1 MQSKFLF
8 SRNVCNVML
17 RVTVV
22 HLQAY
27 MHVPAVLRDQG
38 CIQTQGC
45 AWSAVRRMKGHN
57 AARVAPLRV
66 RQTCNNVKPLA
77 CI

>member
-1 MQSKFLF
+1 
-8 SRNVCNVML
+8 
-17 RVTVV
+17 
-22 HLQAY
+22 

-38 CIQTQGC
+38 CIQTLGKTQGC

-57 AARVAPLRV
+57 AARVAPLWV